1 MEFVNLIELAPRAQ
15 LEFTQGQTQGEEQS
29 LVLKN
34 VNSTPVAWKVKTTAP
49 KAYLVRPS
57 SALLMPGDSASVQ
70 ICLQPSASPPDFG
83 THRFLVQATACEA
96 GKTANLQKAEWEK
109 LGKGDIK
116 EARLTVIEKPAG
128 AGGKKGTFFACN
140 FVTHDVDLL
149 LLLPLLG
156 APDGGGLAKNYDEL
170 VQYVVQLEQETIELQ
185 KKLKTAKSGW
195 KSWHLILSVIIA
207 CVAMKLALQPP
218 Q

>member
-128 AGGKKGTFFACN
+128 AGGKKA
-140 FVTHDVDLL
+140 
-149 LLLPLLG
+149 
-156 APDGGGLAKNYDEL
+156 DGGGLAKNYDEL